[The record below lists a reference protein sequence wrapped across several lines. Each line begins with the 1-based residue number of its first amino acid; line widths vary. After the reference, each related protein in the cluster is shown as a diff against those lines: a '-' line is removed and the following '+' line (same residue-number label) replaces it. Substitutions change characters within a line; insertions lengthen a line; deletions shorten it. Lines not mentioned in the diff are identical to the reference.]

1 MKKTAII
8 DLDSL
13 LFSAAWGN
21 KIPDPENEGEF
32 LRDEKGRLIY
42 QDKTNDEIS
51 TSLDFILT
59 TILEETNATHYLAFV
74 KGKSTSRHRYEA
86 KSDYKHNRPKE
97 SPKWWAWTKS
107 YAIGAW
113 KAIEVN
119 DIEVDDAV
127 NITRLS
133 IPDSFI
139 VAIDKDLLNLEG
151 THYNWKTKEWVTTS
165 STDEVINFWRDMIS
179 GQKGDGI
186 DGLKGKGDA
195 YFNNIS
201 SHLFK
206 MDSRFDLNIEF
217 PKLILDEYIRHYGES
232 IGIQEYY
239 KNYVCLKILDNYD
252 GFEVP
257 EAIEYKATSVNDDGE
272 GGDNSE
278 VDLNEWLED
287 LK

>member
-1 MKKTAII
+1 MKRTAII
-8 DLDSL
+8 DLDSI

-21 KIPDPENEGEF
+21 KIPDPDNEGEF

-51 TSLDFILT
+51 TSLDLILT
-59 TILEETNATHYLAFV
+59 TILEETKATHYIAFV
-74 KGKSTSRHRYEA
+74 KGKNTSKHRYKA

-97 SPKWWAWTKS
+97 SPKWWAWTKE
-107 YAIGAW
+107 YAVGAW

-151 THYNWKTKEWVTTS
+151 THYNWKAKEWVTTS

-206 MDSRFDLNIEF
+206 MDSRLDLSIEL

-232 IGIQEYY
+232 LGIQEYY
-239 KNYVCLKILDNYD
+239 KNYVCLKILDSHD
-252 GFEVP
+252 GFEIP
-257 EAIEYKATSVNDDGE
+257 EAIEYKSTSVNNSVE
-272 GGDNSE
+272 GDNSE